1 MKFIFKYIRA
11 TSCTAM
17 LLFLCF
23 TYRYVMTHRY
33 YANLTIAIDTL
44 SLNQYQTVK
53 SILFNTFS
61 ALAFSKIPNQWVF
74 AVEASSRESAKEKI
88 TKTIAQ
94 IIATLDIP
102 ELMFTLFVSAEIVG
116 IGTMRNKRV
125 RPPKIPN

>member
-1 MKFIFKYIRA
+1 
-11 TSCTAM
+11 
-17 LLFLCF
+17 
-23 TYRYVMTHRY
+23 MTHRY

-125 RPPKIPN
+125 GRSPKSLTKIIFYFIIVLVGSISIFY

>member
-1 MKFIFKYIRA
+1 
-11 TSCTAM
+11 
-17 LLFLCF
+17 
-23 TYRYVMTHRY
+23 MTHRY

-53 SILFNTFS
+53 SILFNSFS

-88 TKTIAQ
+88 TKNIAQ

-125 RPPKIPN
+125 GRSPKSLTKIIFYFIIVLVGSISIFY

>member
-1 MKFIFKYIRA
+1 
-11 TSCTAM
+11 
-17 LLFLCF
+17 
-23 TYRYVMTHRY
+23 MTHRY
-33 YANLTIAIDTL
+33 YVNLTIDTL
-44 SLNQYQTVK
+44 SLNQYQTLK
-53 SILFNTFS
+53 SILFNSFS

-116 IGTMRNKRV
+116 IGTMRNKCAGRS
-125 RPPKIPN
+125 PKSLTKIIFYFIIVLVGSISIFY